1 MLISLSGQRSV
12 PVLRELSFN
21 SAERE
26 FRGLRA
32 TARLLL
38 HPASCQHLRVQ
49 SFPHAS
55 VTHLQVS
62 AVPVASMQTV
72 LSKWFH
78 QRSSIVDD
86 ENDDLVEGHEDT
98 FGSRGGAGNFII
110 SSSSSNSG
118 VSPSAEQASP
128 SQQRS
133 FRLSR
138 GGASDRGS
146 GGFLSASAST
156 NKDVELSACVCFRL
170 RRRRCAHSPLGFASF
185 AQLSGLTQSPSPQPA
200 TPPDLFPGASSSS
213 MTNPAEPLHRPTSF
227 HSSTVTA
234 NRPVSIATPLRKSSP
249 TPAHTDSFVIL
260 DSELLDC
267 DCDSVEMTTGSAFDP
282 GAGRSRQDSFVS
294 AGPKPIS
301 MNNPNRGD
309 GVNRN
314 RRESLAGSLMG
325 GMSWGGM
332 SFGSFVRDE

>member
-1 MLISLSGQRSV
+1 M
-12 PVLRELSFN
+12 
-21 SAERE
+21 
-26 FRGLRA
+26 
-32 TARLLL
+32 
-38 HPASCQHLRVQ
+38 Q
-49 SFPHAS
+49 S
-55 VTHLQVS
+55 
-62 AVPVASMQTV
+62 V

-78 QRSSIVDD
+78 QPSSIVDD
-86 ENDDLVEGHEDT
+86 ENDDLVDGHEDT
-98 FGSRGGAGNFII
+98 FGSRGGGGNFI
-110 SSSSSNSG
+110 SSSNSNSS

-128 SQQRS
+128 SQQPS

-138 GGASDRGS
+138 GGASGRGS
-146 GGFLSASAST
+146 GGFLSVSAST
-156 NKDVELSACVCFRL
+156 NKDVELSAACV
-170 RRRRCAHSPLGFASF
+170 AFASAAAF
-185 AQLSGLTQSPSPQPA
+185 VPATHSDSPVSLNSAGLTQSPSPQPA

-213 MTNPAEPLHRPTSF
+213 MTNPTEPLHRPTSF
-227 HSSTVTA
+227 RSSTVTA

-309 GVNRN
+309 SVNRN